1 MLPEKIGQDPT
12 VIIDSVPYPVR
23 YGARSLAIFGD
34 MAGRLVTN
42 ISTPMTMTEMY
53 QNYYS
58 GIAAGCLRNKIP
70 ALTYDE
76 FMNALDN
83 DPNVIKKL
91 VEIKSAQNGGEGE
104 KK

>member
-1 MLPEKIGQDPT
+1 MLPEKIGSDPV

-42 ISTPMTMTEMY
+42 ISTPMTITEMY
-53 QNYYS
+53 QQYYS
-58 GIAAGCLRNKIP
+58 GIAAGCLRNKVP

-76 FMNALDN
+76 FMNAMDDDEN
-83 DPNVIKKL
+83 IITRL
-91 VEIKSAQNGGEGE
+91 VEIKTDQGKE

>member
-1 MLPEKIGQDPT
+1 MLPEKIGSDPT

-42 ISTPMTMTEMY
+42 ISTPMTITEMY
-53 QNYYS
+53 QQYYS
-58 GIAAGCLRNKIP
+58 GIAAGCLRNKVP

-76 FMNALDN
+76 FMNAMDDDEN
-83 DPNVIKKL
+83 IITRL
-91 VEIKSAQNGGEGE
+91 VEIKTDQGKE

>member
-1 MLPEKIGQDPT
+1 
-12 VIIDSVPYPVR
+12 
-23 YGARSLAIFGD
+23 
-34 MAGRLVTN
+34 
-42 ISTPMTMTEMY
+42 MY
-53 QNYYS
+53 QQYYS

-83 DPNVIKKL
+83 DAEVINRL

>member
-1 MLPEKIGQDPT
+1 MLPEKIGSDPT

-42 ISTPMTMTEMY
+42 ISTPMTITEMY
-53 QNYYS
+53 QQYYS
-58 GIAAGCLRNKIP
+58 GIAAGCLRNKVP

-76 FMNALDN
+76 FMNAMDDDEN
-83 DPNVIKKL
+83 IITRL
-91 VEIKSAQNGGEGE
+91 VEIKTEQGKE